1 MRVALVL
8 GAGGVAGGAFH
19 AGVLAALEQ
28 AIGWDPR
35 AAAVIVGTSAGS
47 VAGTTLRAGLSASD
61 LLARA
66 SGRPMSAAGRRLMS
80 PVGPPMSPPPLREA
94 RSRVPAAADLVATLA
109 RAAARPFAARPAALL
124 AGLLPEG
131 SIGTEFISD
140 TVATLM
146 PYSWPHE
153 PLWICAV
160 RRSDGVLAV
169 FGRDARPRLADAVA
183 ASCAI
188 PGFFRPV
195 EIDGDA
201 YIDGGVHSPTN
212 ADQLAVAK
220 PDLVIISSPMSYAG
234 RRLSGVPPFRRWSR
248 VLLDGEAVRLRRRG
262 IPVIAFQP
270 TAEDAAVMG
279 VNAMDASKRAA
290 IAQQVHAS
298 TLRRLERAD
307 ARQRLAGVH
316 TG

>member
-8 GAGGVAGGAFH
+8 GAGGAAGGAFH

-28 AIGWDPR
+28 VTGWDPR
-35 AAAVIVGTSAGS
+35 TAEVIVGTSAGS
-47 VAGTTLRAGLSASD
+47 VAGTSLRAGLSAPD

-66 SGRPMSAAGRRLMS
+66 VGRPMSAAGQRLMS
-80 PVGPPMSPPPLREA
+80 RVGPPVSPPPLRKA
-94 RSRVPAAADLVATLA
+94 RSRMPAPGDLVAMLA

-131 SIGTEFISD
+131 SMGTEFISN

-146 PYSWPHE
+146 PHSWAPE

-160 RRSDGVLAV
+160 RRRDGVLAV
-169 FGRDARPRLADAVA
+169 FGRDERPRLADAVA

-195 EIDGDA
+195 EIDGEK

-212 ADQLAVAK
+212 ADQLATMRL
-220 PDLVIISSPMSYAG
+220 DLVIVSSPMSYAG
-234 RRLSGVPPFRRWSR
+234 SRLVAAQPSRRWAR
-248 VLLDGEAVRLRRRG
+248 LLLDGEALRLRRRR
-262 IPVIAFQP
+262 ISVIAFQP
-270 TAEDAAVMG
+270 TAEDTAVMG
-279 VNAMDASKRAA
+279 INAMDASKRAA
-290 IAQQVHAS
+290 IAEQVHAS

-307 ARQRLAGVH
+307 VRERLAGLRD
-316 TG
+316 

>member
-8 GAGGVAGGAFH
+8 GAGGAAGGAFH

-28 AIGWDPR
+28 VTGWDPR
-35 AAAVIVGTSAGS
+35 TAEVIVGTSAGS
-47 VAGTTLRAGLSASD
+47 VAGTSLRAGLSAPD

-66 SGRPMSAAGRRLMS
+66 VGRPMSAAGQRLMS
-80 PVGPPMSPPPLREA
+80 RVGPPVGPPPLREA
-94 RSRVPAAADLVATLA
+94 RSRMPAPGDLVAMLA

-131 SIGTEFISD
+131 SMGTEFISN

-146 PYSWPHE
+146 PNSWPPE

-160 RRSDGVLAV
+160 RRRDGVLAV
-169 FGRDARPRLADAVA
+169 FGRDERPRLADAVA

-195 EIDGDA
+195 EIDGEK

-212 ADQLAVAK
+212 ADQLATMRL
-220 PDLVIISSPMSYAG
+220 DLVIVSSPMSYAG
-234 RRLSGVPPFRRWSR
+234 SRLVAAQPSRRWAR
-248 VLLDGEAVRLRRRG
+248 LLLDGEALRLRRRR
-262 IPVIAFQP
+262 ISVIAFQP
-270 TAEDAAVMG
+270 TAEDTAVMG
-279 VNAMDASKRAA
+279 INAMDASKRAA
-290 IAQQVHAS
+290 IAEQVHAS

-307 ARQRLAGVH
+307 VRERLAGLRD
-316 TG
+316 

>member
-8 GAGGVAGGAFH
+8 GAGGAAGGAFH

-28 AIGWDPR
+28 VIGWDPR
-35 AAAVIVGTSAGS
+35 TSDVIVGTSAGS
-47 VAGTTLRAGLSASD
+47 VAGTSLRAGLSAPD

-66 SGRPMSAAGRRLMS
+66 VGRPMSAAGQRLMS
-80 PVGPPMSPPPLREA
+80 RVGPPVSPPPLREV
-94 RSRVPAAADLVATLA
+94 RSRMPAPGDLVAMLA

-131 SIGTEFISD
+131 SMGTEFISN

-146 PYSWPHE
+146 PNSWPPE

-160 RRSDGVLAV
+160 RRRDGVLAV
-169 FGRDARPRLADAVA
+169 FGRDERPRLADAVA

-195 EIDGDA
+195 EIDGEK

-212 ADQLAVAK
+212 ADQLATIR
-220 PDLVIISSPMSYAG
+220 PDLVIVSSPMSYAG
-234 RRLSGVPPFRRWSR
+234 SRLVAAQPSRRWAR
-248 VLLDGEAVRLRRRG
+248 LLLDGEALRLRRRR
-262 IPVIAFQP
+262 ISVIAFQP
-270 TAEDAAVMG
+270 TAEDTAVMG
-279 VNAMDASKRAA
+279 LNAMDASKRAA
-290 IAQQVHAS
+290 IAEQVHVS

-307 ARQRLAGVH
+307 VRERL
-316 TG
+316 TGLRD